1 MYKLINPSKLLVNAI
16 ALTVVFVGSLVNS
29 QAQNITLQILHAS
42 DFEAGLSASS
52 DAPNFAAVVDALDN
66 TYANTL
72 ILSSGDNFIPS
83 PFSFS
88 GEDATMVNPLKNAYI
103 AYYGSTFANN
113 DLRAGIARP
122 DISILN
128 FIGVEAAALGNHEFD
143 LGTSELK
150 NIIAGANSG
159 SSIRW
164 FGANFPYLSSNL
176 TFTNDP
182 NLSAYYQSTP
192 VLNTTFM
199 SNPSET
205 AATIAAKK
213 KLAPSTI
220 IEKNGQRYGIV
231 GVTTPIL
238 EAISSPGFTTVN
250 NPGAGTE
257 NMALLASILQPVIN
271 ELINN
276 QNCNKII
283 LLAHLQQLTLEKQ
296 LATYLNGVDIIIA
309 GGSHTLMADSQDRLR
324 TGDTAVETYPYF
336 TTGADGGNI
345 AIINTAAEYKY
356 LGRLV
361 IDFDST
367 GAIIPSSVDPLV
379 SGAYATDDE
388 GVLDYY
394 PTLTDAFAAGTKG
407 GLVKGLA
414 DGIAG
419 VITLKDGNTFGKAD
433 VYLQGLRNYVRTQE
447 TNLGDI
453 TADANLWQAKQ
464 YNPEVKV
471 SLKNGGGI
479 RSSMGVIY
487 AVGDSVVY
495 LPTAANPAVGKEE
508 GEISQLD
515 IENCLRFNN
524 QLSVLDVTATGM
536 KAILE
541 HSVAASGP
549 GQTQGRFPQIS
560 GMQFSFNLNNAAQS
574 RIINAAI
581 LDDNGNVSDTIVYN
595 GSVYGNP
602 NRVIKMVTLNFLA
615 TGGDSYPFVALG
627 SNRVDLVNVLSTPGS
642 ATFALP
648 GSEQDAF
655 AEFMSTFY
663 NTNAF
668 SIAETP
674 VSSDFR
680 IQDVNARQDLV
691 LVNEEIAV
699 TGNNVAI
706 ANGDLTASADDFTN
720 FGGAII
726 GSPVTKTFVIS
737 NSGSV
742 ELTVSSVNFAG
753 ANANLFS
760 TATTLPL
767 TIAANS
773 SANLNVTFAPS
784 ASGVFAA
791 SIAINNTDYNEG
803 AYTFALAGTGL
814 LAGVTGP
821 NSSAS
826 PYLLPVQ
833 PGVQFTSLISAG
845 DTVGNYRM
853 VGIPDGLGAFDNN
866 NGTFTVVM
874 THELNNT
881 QGIARAH
888 GGNGAFVSKWIINKS
903 DLSVVSGSDLIQTVN
918 VWNTSTSA
926 YELGANVIFNR
937 FCSADMAATT
947 AFFNSATG
955 NGTQERL
962 FLTGEESGAEGRAFA
977 NIVTGANAGVTY
989 QLPRMG
995 RLSFENAVANPNPS
1009 DKTIVVGTDDTT
1021 PGQVYVYVGTKGSAG
1036 TEIEKAGLTNG
1047 NLYGVVVAG
1056 LPTETSAS
1064 VIADGT
1070 AFSLHNFGNV
1080 ENTSGADLQTASV
1093 AASVTNFLRPEDG
1106 AWDPSNPSDFY
1117 FVTTNNI
1124 TSPSRMY
1131 KLHFSDINNPQ
1142 NGGTITAV
1150 LNGTEGQ
1157 KMMDN
1162 IGFDNFGNV
1171 LVQED
1176 PGNNAYLA
1184 QVYNYNTNTD
1194 ELKAIGQHNPSLF
1207 TSGLPNFITQDEESS
1222 GVLDLQNILGA
1233 GYFILTDQ
1241 IHFAVGGEIVEKGQ
1255 MTVMYNP
1262 ETFTNFCASLDTT
1275 EVVYACQ
1282 SYTWN
1287 GTTYTNS
1294 GTYTHAATSPE
1305 GCTYTETLVLT
1316 IQTNAPSIPTVVTGA
1331 IYACDYLTSGTTTYS
1346 TPAVAGT
1353 TYEWVA
1359 PTGMTIVSG
1368 QGTNSI
1374 TVSFESAFVTSN
1386 LKVRAVNGCGSSAYK
1401 FFQVKRL
1408 APATPASLTS
1418 TKAKACPGDVI
1429 TFTSATMP
1437 GATSYNWTAPAGA
1450 SVTAGQGTNIAT
1462 ITFNSGFT
1470 ASGVVSVTASNGC
1483 GVSVA
1488 KTKTIGLNMPL
1499 TPSVIT
1505 GTRTVS
1511 QNQTAVPYSVVNVAG
1526 MTYNWTVA
1534 SNFGSIATGQGNNA
1548 ITVNATNII
1557 GTGYTMSVTATN
1569 GCGTSPV
1576 RAIANLKIVAGVSAL
1591 ELAET
1596 PASELEKTDLVSI
1609 ANVSIFPNP
1618 ASDFVTLQMENI
1630 EEGTVAQITIF
1641 DLTGKQVFN
1650 MQSTSNLQ
1658 TIDVS
1663 QFAKGMYVIH
1673 VNTTTENFVQ
1683 KLQVK

>member
-1 MYKLINPSKLLVNAI
+1 MYKLMNPSKLLVNAL
-16 ALTVVFVGSLVNS
+16 ALMAVFIGSLVNS
-29 QAQNITLQILHAS
+29 QAQTTTLQILHAS

-52 DAPNFAAVVDALDN
+52 DAPNFAAIVDALDN

-88 GEDATMVNPLKNAYI
+88 GEDATMVTPLKNAYI
-103 AYYGSTFANN
+103 AYYGSNFANN

-128 FIGVEAAALGNHEFD
+128 FIGVEASVLGNHEFD

-159 SSIRW
+159 NSIRW

-238 EAISSPGFTTVN
+238 AAISSPGFTTVN
-250 NPGAGTE
+250 NPGAGTD

-309 GGSHTLMADSQDRLR
+309 GGSHTLMADSQDQLR
-324 TGDTAVETYPYF
+324 TGDTAAETYPFF

-361 IDFDST
+361 IDFDAT

-379 SGAYATDDE
+379 SGAYATDNE

-394 PTLTDAFAAGTKG
+394 PTLTAAFAPGTKG
-407 GLVKGLA
+407 GLVKGLT

-447 TNLGDI
+447 TNLGDV

-464 YNPEVKV
+464 YNSEVKV

-574 RIINAAI
+574 RIVNAAI
-581 LDDNGNVSDTIVYN
+581 LDNNGNVSDTIVYN

-615 TGGDSYPFVALG
+615 TGGDGYPFVTLG

-663 NTNAF
+663 STNAF
-668 SIAETP
+668 SVAETP

-680 IQDVNARQDLV
+680 IQDVNARPDLV
-691 LVNEEIAV
+691 L
-699 TGNNVAI
+699 
-706 ANGDLTASADDFTN
+706 AN
-720 FGGAII
+720 
-726 GSPVTKTFVIS
+726 
-737 NSGSV
+737 
-742 ELTVSSVNFAG
+742 
-753 ANANLFS
+753 
-760 TATTLPL
+760 
-767 TIAANS
+767 
-773 SANLNVTFAPS
+773 
-784 ASGVFAA
+784 
-791 SIAINNTDYNEG
+791 
-803 AYTFALAGTGL
+803 
-814 LAGVTGP
+814 
-821 NSSAS
+821 
-826 PYLLPVQ
+826 
-833 PGVQFTSLISAG
+833 
-845 DTVGNYRM
+845 
-853 VGIPDGLGAFDNN
+853 
-866 NGTFTVVM
+866 
-874 THELNNT
+874 
-881 QGIARAH
+881 
-888 GGNGAFVSKWIINKS
+888 
-903 DLSVVSGSDLIQTVN
+903 
-918 VWNTSTSA
+918 
-926 YELGANVIFNR
+926 
-937 FCSADMAATT
+937 
-947 AFFNSATG
+947 
-955 NGTQERL
+955 
-962 FLTGEESGAEGRAFA
+962 
-977 NIVTGANAGVTY
+977 
-989 QLPRMG
+989 
-995 RLSFENAVANPNPS
+995 
-1009 DKTIVVGTDDTT
+1009 
-1021 PGQVYVYVGTKGSAG
+1021 
-1036 TEIEKAGLTNG
+1036 
-1047 NLYGVVVAG
+1047 
-1056 LPTETSAS
+1056 
-1064 VIADGT
+1064 
-1070 AFSLHNFGNV
+1070 
-1080 ENTSGADLQTASV
+1080 
-1093 AASVTNFLRPEDG
+1093 
-1106 AWDPSNPSDFY
+1106 
-1117 FVTTNNI
+1117 
-1124 TSPSRMY
+1124 
-1131 KLHFSDINNPQ
+1131 
-1142 NGGTITAV
+1142 
-1150 LNGTEGQ
+1150 
-1157 KMMDN
+1157 
-1162 IGFDNFGNV
+1162 
-1171 LVQED
+1171 
-1176 PGNNAYLA
+1176 
-1184 QVYNYNTNTD
+1184 
-1194 ELKAIGQHNPSLF
+1194 
-1207 TSGLPNFITQDEESS
+1207 
-1222 GVLDLQNILGA
+1222 
-1233 GYFILTDQ
+1233 
-1241 IHFAVGGEIVEKGQ
+1241 
-1255 MTVMYNP
+1255 
-1262 ETFTNFCASLDTT
+1262 CASLNTT

-1305 GCTYTETLVLT
+1305 GCPYTETLVLT
-1316 IQTNAPSIPTVVTGA
+1316 IQTTAPSTPIAVTGES
-1331 IYACDYLTSGTTTYS
+1331 YACAYLTSGTTTYS
-1346 TPAVAGT
+1346 TPSVVGT
-1353 TYEWVA
+1353 SFEWVA
-1359 PTGMTIVSG
+1359 PAGMTIVSG

-1374 TVSFESAFVTSN
+1374 TVSFGSAFVTSN

-1401 FFQVKRL
+1401 LFQVKRL

-1418 TKAKACPGDVI
+1418 ATGKACPGDAIV
-1429 TFTSATMP
+1429 FTAATMP

-1450 SVTAGQGTNIAT
+1450 TVTAGQGANIAT
-1462 ITFNSGFT
+1462 ITFNSGF
-1470 ASGVVSVTASNGC
+1470 AAAGVVSVTASNGC
-1483 GVSVA
+1483 GVSFA
-1488 KTKTIGLNMPL
+1488 KIKSMSLNTPLMPRD
-1499 TPSVIT
+1499 II

-1511 QNQTAVPYSVVNVAG
+1511 QNQTAVPYSVLNVPG

-1534 SNFGSIATGQGNNA
+1534 ANFGTIATGQGNNA

-1576 RAIANLKIVAGVSAL
+1576 RAIANLNIFAGTSGL

-1596 PASELEKTDLVSI
+1596 PASQLEKTDLVSI

-1618 ASDFVTLQMENI
+1618 ANDFVTLQLENI
-1630 EEGTVAQITIF
+1630 EEGTIAQVRIF
-1641 DLTGKQVFN
+1641 ELTGKQVFN

-1673 VNTTTENFVQ
+1673 VNTATENFVQ

>member
-1 MYKLINPSKLLVNAI
+1 MYKLINSSKLLVNAI
-16 ALTVVFVGSLVNS
+16 ALTAVFMGSLVNS
-29 QAQNITLQILHAS
+29 HAQTTTLQILHAS

-88 GEDATMVNPLKNAYI
+88 GEDATMVTRLKNAYI
-103 AYYGSTFANN
+103 AYYGSNFANN

-128 FIGVEAAALGNHEFD
+128 FIGVEAAVLGNHEFD

-150 NIIAGANSG
+150 NVIAGANSG

-176 TFTNDP
+176 NFSNDP
-182 NLSAYYQSTP
+182 NLSPYFQSTP
-192 VLNTTFM
+192 SLNTTFM
-199 SNPSET
+199 SNPTET

-213 KLAPSTI
+213 KLASSTI
-220 IEKNGQRYGIV
+220 IEKNGIRYGIV

-250 NPGAGTE
+250 GPGAGTD
-257 NMALLASILQPVIN
+257 NMALLASIVQPFIDN
-271 ELINN
+271 LINN
-276 QNCNKII
+276 NNNNNNCDKII

-324 TGDTAVETYPYF
+324 AGDTAVETYPFF
-336 TTGADGGNI
+336 TQGADGNNTV
-345 AIINTAAEYKY
+345 IINTAAEYKY
-356 LGRLV
+356 VGRLV
-361 IDFDST
+361 IDFDSL
-367 GAIIPSSVDPLV
+367 GNIIPASVDPLI
-379 SGAYATDDE
+379 SGAYATDEE

-407 GLVKGLA
+407 GLVKGLT
-414 DGIAG
+414 DGIAA
-419 VITLKDGNTFGKAD
+419 VITTKDGNTFGKSD

-464 YNPEVKV
+464 YNSEVKV

-581 LDDNGNVSDTIVYN
+581 LDDNGNVSDTIVHN

-615 TGGDSYPFVALG
+615 TGGDSYPFVTLG

-668 SIAETP
+668 SVAETP

-691 LVNEEIAV
+691 L
-699 TGNNVAI
+699 
-706 ANGDLTASADDFTN
+706 AN
-720 FGGAII
+720 
-726 GSPVTKTFVIS
+726 
-737 NSGSV
+737 
-742 ELTVSSVNFAG
+742 
-753 ANANLFS
+753 
-760 TATTLPL
+760 
-767 TIAANS
+767 
-773 SANLNVTFAPS
+773 
-784 ASGVFAA
+784 
-791 SIAINNTDYNEG
+791 
-803 AYTFALAGTGL
+803 
-814 LAGVTGP
+814 
-821 NSSAS
+821 
-826 PYLLPVQ
+826 
-833 PGVQFTSLISAG
+833 
-845 DTVGNYRM
+845 
-853 VGIPDGLGAFDNN
+853 
-866 NGTFTVVM
+866 
-874 THELNNT
+874 
-881 QGIARAH
+881 
-888 GGNGAFVSKWIINKS
+888 
-903 DLSVVSGSDLIQTVN
+903 
-918 VWNTSTSA
+918 
-926 YELGANVIFNR
+926 
-937 FCSADMAATT
+937 
-947 AFFNSATG
+947 
-955 NGTQERL
+955 
-962 FLTGEESGAEGRAFA
+962 
-977 NIVTGANAGVTY
+977 
-989 QLPRMG
+989 
-995 RLSFENAVANPNPS
+995 
-1009 DKTIVVGTDDTT
+1009 
-1021 PGQVYVYVGTKGSAG
+1021 
-1036 TEIEKAGLTNG
+1036 
-1047 NLYGVVVAG
+1047 
-1056 LPTETSAS
+1056 
-1064 VIADGT
+1064 
-1070 AFSLHNFGNV
+1070 
-1080 ENTSGADLQTASV
+1080 
-1093 AASVTNFLRPEDG
+1093 
-1106 AWDPSNPSDFY
+1106 
-1117 FVTTNNI
+1117 
-1124 TSPSRMY
+1124 
-1131 KLHFSDINNPQ
+1131 
-1142 NGGTITAV
+1142 
-1150 LNGTEGQ
+1150 
-1157 KMMDN
+1157 
-1162 IGFDNFGNV
+1162 
-1171 LVQED
+1171 
-1176 PGNNAYLA
+1176 
-1184 QVYNYNTNTD
+1184 
-1194 ELKAIGQHNPSLF
+1194 
-1207 TSGLPNFITQDEESS
+1207 
-1222 GVLDLQNILGA
+1222 
-1233 GYFILTDQ
+1233 
-1241 IHFAVGGEIVEKGQ
+1241 
-1255 MTVMYNP
+1255 
-1262 ETFTNFCASLDTT
+1262 CASLDTT

-1316 IQTNAPSIPTVVTGA
+1316 IQTNAPSIPTIVTGA
-1331 IYACDYLTSGTTTYS
+1331 VYACDYLTSGTTTYS
-1346 TPAVAGT
+1346 TPAVAGST
-1353 TYEWVA
+1353 FEWVA

-1374 TVSFESAFVTSN
+1374 TVSFGSAFVTSN

-1418 TKAKACPGDVI
+1418 TFGKACPGDAI

-1450 SVTAGQGTNIAT
+1450 TVTTGQETNIAT

-1470 ASGVVSVTASNGC
+1470 ATGIVSVTASNGC
-1483 GVSVA
+1483 GVSIA
-1488 KTKTIGLNMPL
+1488 KTKTMSLNTPL

-1526 MTYNWTVA
+1526 MSYNWTVA

-1557 GTGYTMSVTATN
+1557 GTGYTMSVRATN
-1569 GCGTSPV
+1569 ACGTSPV
-1576 RAIANLKIVAGVSAL
+1576 RAIANLKIVAGSSAL
-1591 ELAET
+1591 QLAET
-1596 PASELEKTDLVSI
+1596 SASQLEKTDLITIV
-1609 ANVSIFPNP
+1609 NVAIFPNP
-1618 ASDFVTLQMENI
+1618 ASDFVTLQLENI
-1630 EEGTVAQITIF
+1630 EEGTVAHVTIF

-1650 MQSTSNLQ
+1650 MQSNSNLQ

-1663 QFAKGMYVIH
+1663 QFARGMYVIH
-1673 VNTTTENFVQ
+1673 VNTATENFVQ